1 MNNVDEVTASRL
13 IFALMRV
20 FSAGVAEMPLRRS
33 TNVAAAK
40 RLASIALGRLQ
51 IYSGPAIS
59 DPKMLGLEVPPRLF
73 AHADG
78 VIE

>member
-33 TNVAAAK
+33 TNVAAKNRKHGAGP
-40 RLASIALGRLQ
+40 SSV
-51 IYSGPAIS
+51 YSGAAIS
-59 DPKMLGLEVPPRLF
+59 DPKMPSLDVPPRLF

>member
-20 FSAGVAEMPLRRS
+20 FSASVAEMPLHRS
-33 TNVAAAK
+33 TNASPQ
-40 RLASIALGRLQ
+40 RIASIALGRLQ